1 MKLMLTFIEIE
12 KVTDIIIIVTIYI
25 GMIYLNTHRLIN
37 LLLKYNFTRTV
48 HYL

>member
-1 MKLMLTFIEIE
+1 MLIFIEIE

-37 LLLKYNFTRTV
+37 LLLEYIFISTV